1 MEAKDIMQCPDSIFR
16 WGCLVQMK
24 YRTKGRGYDFKTAKA
39 RCYKDEAKCSKTFLR
54 RIASQSR
61 NNNNNQ
67 SSGQRRRRPNQAR
80 RRQQQQRT
88 GFLAGRRRSRYN

>member
-1 MEAKDIMQCPDSIFR
+1 MQCPDSIFR

-67 SSGQRRRRPNQAR
+67 SQYI
-80 RRQQQQRT
+80 
-88 GFLAGRRRSRYN
+88 AGRQDESSSEEREKIVVL